1 MVIKE
6 LRKVAGLSQKALAK
20 ATNVNR
26 VSISRY
32 ETGERVPTL
41 NVAAKIAQALDCK
54 IDDLVSGN
62 KPTK

>member
-1 MVIKE
+1 MAIKE
-6 LRKVAGLSQKALAK
+6 LRKVAGLSQKDLAK

>member
-1 MVIKE
+1 MAIKE
-6 LRKVAGLSQKALAK
+6 LRNVAGLSQKDLAK